1 MSGETTNQSV
11 GIFLAWAGI
20 SSIVVSIHMV
30 SNNETAMEAMKI
42 LSPVT
47 RPLSYLFTYIIKPV
61 WIGFSLLVKFLV
73 FDVIAG
79 TAFVVQIT
87 ASLATMAFVCFCMI
101 IPFFIFIKLIKFLWI
116 F

>member
-1 MSGETTNQSV
+1 MSGETTDQSV

-20 SSIVVSIHMV
+20 SSIVVSIHML
-30 SNNETAMEAMKI
+30 STNETAMEAMRI

-47 RPLSYLFTYIIKPV
+47 RPFSSTFTYVIKPV

-79 TAFVVQIT
+79 IAFVMQIM

-101 IPFFIFIKLIKFLWI
+101 IPFFIFIKIIKFMWV